1 MQEFSEKAFTEL
13 NDYLQLLMKQQ
24 APSGVTGTHPLAA
37 LLTIARRSRS
47 IVSLYRTEQDEDGEI
62 ETRSKTAIRYVKSL
76 PEVRMLR
83 FAVVTFESETLG
95 K

>member
-1 MQEFSEKAFTEL
+1 ME
-13 NDYLQLLMKQQ
+13 QQ
-24 APSGVTGTHPLAA
+24 APSGITGTHPLAA

-47 IVSLYRTEQDEDGEI
+47 IVSLYCTEQDEDGEI

-83 FAVVTFESETLG
+83 FVVVTFESETLG

>member
-1 MQEFSEKAFTEL
+1 ME
-13 NDYLQLLMKQQ
+13 QQ

-62 ETRSKTAIRYVKSL
+62 ETRSKTAIRYVKCL
-76 PEVRMLR
+76 PDVRMLR

>member
-1 MQEFSEKAFTEL
+1 ME
-13 NDYLQLLMKQQ
+13 QQ
-24 APSGVTGTHPLAA
+24 APSGITGTHPLAA

-47 IVSLYRTEQDEDGEI
+47 IVSLYRTEQDEDGGI

-76 PEVRMLR
+76 PDVRMLR

>member
-1 MQEFSEKAFTEL
+1 M
-13 NDYLQLLMKQQ
+13 QLLMEQQ

-76 PEVRMLR
+76 PDVRMLK
-83 FAVVTFESETLG
+83 FVVVTFESETLG

>member
-1 MQEFSEKAFTEL
+1 ME
-13 NDYLQLLMKQQ
+13 QQ
-24 APSGVTGTHPLAA
+24 APSGITGTHPLAA

-62 ETRSKTAIRYVKSL
+62 ETRSKTAIRYGKSL

>member
-1 MQEFSEKAFTEL
+1 ME
-13 NDYLQLLMKQQ
+13 QQ
-24 APSGVTGTHPLAA
+24 APSDITGTRPLAA

-83 FAVVTFESETLG
+83 FVVVTFESETLG

>member
-1 MQEFSEKAFTEL
+1 ME
-13 NDYLQLLMKQQ
+13 QQ
-24 APSGVTGTHPLAA
+24 APSGITGTHPLAA

-62 ETRSKTAIRYVKSL
+62 ETRSKTAIRYGKSV

>member
-1 MQEFSEKAFTEL
+1 MQAFSEKAFTEL
-13 NDYLQLLMKQQ
+13 NDYLQLLMEQQ
-24 APSGVTGTHPLAA
+24 VPSGVTGKHPLAA
-37 LLTIARRSRS
+37 LLTIVRRNRS

-76 PEVRMLR
+76 PDVRMLR

>member
-1 MQEFSEKAFTEL
+1 ME
-13 NDYLQLLMKQQ
+13 QQ

-62 ETRSKTAIRYVKSL
+62 ETRSKTAIRYVQSL

-83 FAVVTFESETLG
+83 FAVVPFESETLG